1 MQDAIQYLKEMLRL
15 EQSLE
20 VEKVK
25 FAEQNDFTL
34 Q

>member
-1 MQDAIQYLKEMLRL
+1 MQDVMQYLREMLRL

-25 FAEQNDFTL
+25 FAEQHDFTL